1 MSTHALRVLVPA
13 QFTLSLGYGVLFA
26 LLASLQDAHGL
37 STASLGLISGA
48 TFLTSLV
55 AQLGLARFADRG
67 HTRALLYG
75 GLAAAALSLVWIG
88 SATRLWEFV
97 LARSVEGFAI
107 GCFVPAARAWL
118 VNAAP
123 DRAGRNLGLLGSFD
137 VAGVVLGPL
146 LGAVFA
152 NRFGLRAPFFVLAA
166 LTLAALVFV
175 VAARPAPGTRTGA
188 GHTTHGGL
196 RTLVRIR
203 PVLAAVILTVALE
216 FPVGIYDSLWSR
228 YLTDLGA
235 STTFIGV
242 GLTLFGVPMMLLSP
256 VGGRLADRH
265 GALRV
270 ATWSFV
276 LIIPT
281 TLAYGL
287 VATPVLITVL
297 AVFEAIGTA
306 FAFPGTQ
313 AAVANDS
320 PPHLL
325 ATGQGLALAAGI
337 GAAGAAAFV
346 APLAYESVGA
356 GWLFGVTAVVMTALV
371 LGATALARG
380 GRGEGSLVEGVE
392 DPLQR

>member
-1 MSTHALRVLVPA
+1 MPPATALTARERTHASSHALRVLVPA

-75 GLAAAALSLVWIG
+75 GLLAAALSLVWIG

-107 GCFVPAARAWL
+107 GCFIPAARAWL
-118 VNAAP
+118 VNADPA
-123 DRAGRNLGLLGSFD
+123 RAGRNLGLLGSFD

-175 VAARPAPGTRTGA
+175 VASRPAPGARTDA

-196 RTLVRIR
+196 RTLLQIR

-228 YLTDLGA
+228 FLTDLGA

-242 GLTLFGVPMMLLSP
+242 GLTIFGVPMMLLSP
-256 VGGRLADRH
+256 VGGRLADRY

-270 ATWSFV
+270 ATWAFV

-287 VATPVLITVL
+287 AGSAVVVTAL
-297 AVFEAIGTA
+297 AVFEAVGTA

-346 APLAYESVGA
+346 APLAYESIGA
-356 GWLFGVTAVVMTALV
+356 GWLFGLTAALMTALV
-371 LGATALARG
+371 LTAIALTRK
-380 GRGEGSLVEGVE
+380 
-392 DPLQR
+392 P